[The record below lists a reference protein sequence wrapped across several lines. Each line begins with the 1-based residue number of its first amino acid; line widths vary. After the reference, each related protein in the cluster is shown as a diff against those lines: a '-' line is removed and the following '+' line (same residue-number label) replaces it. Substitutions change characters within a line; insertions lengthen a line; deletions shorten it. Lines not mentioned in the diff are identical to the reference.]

1 MTEIKLYKSF
11 DDMGLK
17 NSLLRGIYSYGFE
30 LPSNVQQK
38 GIVPAMSGKDLII
51 QAQSGTGKT
60 GTFSIAALQRIDE
73 KNLNCQIIV
82 LSPTRELALQT
93 EKVMLN
99 LGKFLD
105 IKICSFIGG
114 RNIRNDYEKLKNGV
128 HVVIGTPG
136 RVLHLI
142 GNGAINLD
150 HLKMFILDEADEM
163 LLSYGFKESIYNI
176 FKTFNEEV
184 CKNLQVALYSATLQ
198 KEVFEVTQKFMIDPL
213 EILVNKKNLT
223 LKGIKQF
230 YVKLEQERHKYET
243 ICDIYA
249 MITISQSIIYCSTRG
264 KVEWLAERMNEDGHA
279 VSIIHGQM
287 DQENRQEIMNHFISG
302 ETRVLISTD
311 LLSRGID
318 VHHVSMVINYDLPGT
333 KESYIHRIGRSGR
346 YGRKGVAIN
355 FVLYKDM
362 NLLHELEK
370 HYETEI
376 EEMPNDIS
384 QFI

>member
-184 CKNLQVALYSATLQ
+184 CKNLQVALYSATLP